1 MAKVKV
7 GMYQANRWNDDY
19 PQGEIISKEEFE
31 KLKASKAIDYVADD
45 ERFED
50 YLSRKYSLLEV
61 FEMSKSEREEAEQE
75 YKETCEGD
83 IEDEMDEQWNYIEI
97 GTEIAVPTAEIVVCG
112 CPLKK

>member
-19 PQGEIISKEEFE
+19 CEGEIISKEEFE
-31 KLKASKAIDYVADD
+31 KLKASKVIDYVADD

-50 YLSRKYSLLEV
+50 YLSREYSLLEV
-61 FEMSKSEREEAEQE
+61 FEMDRSD
-75 YKETCEGD
+75 KED
-83 IEDEMDEQWNYIEI
+83 IEKMFKEDCEEDIESEMFEQWNYIEI
-97 GTEIAVPTAEIVVCG
+97 ETEIAVPTAEIVVCG